1 MKSIQSDYLKD
12 KRHNSIGTDSDYQNH
27 TKNSASIAAH
37 MTGLRGAKDSRLEKD
52 LCYALD

>member
-1 MKSIQSDYLKD
+1 MKSISDSLND
-12 KRHNSIGTDSDYQNH
+12 KRHNSIGTESDYQDR
-27 TKNSASIAAH
+27 TKNSAQIAAV